1 MNERDHM
8 RYLNREYIYIYI
20 SILIDYSITGRVEV
34 VEDVG
39 EFERTVTDIKI
50 KGCWNVNVMVVWRM
64 QAAVIN
70 MCTALNHRVSSHH
83 FRPCLPRQRRQ
94 RRATVQLKLQSQSR
108 SQLNTNQKTELKSTS
123 LNYVCT

>member
-8 RYLNREYIYIYI
+8 TYLNREYIYIYI
-20 SILIDYSITGRVEV
+20 SILIDYSITGRGEV

-94 RRATVQLKLQSQSR
+94 RRATVQLKLK
-108 SQLNTNQKTELKSTS
+108 LNTNQKTELKSTS